1 MNTDKIKR
9 DNGSNSSESNREE
22 INQLTEKIIACV
34 YRVSNTLGSGFLEKV
49 YENALA
55 IELRNNGLK
64 VEQQHPIKVY
74 YDGQAVGDFAAD
86 LLVESCVIVEL
97 KAVRTFNDVHSAQCL
112 NYLKATNL
120 KLCLLV
126 NFGRPRVE
134 IKRLVL

>member
-1 MNTDKIKR
+1 M
-9 DNGSNSSESNREE
+9 SSESNQVE

-86 LLVESCVIVEL
+86 LLVESCVIAEL
-97 KAVRTFNDVHSAQCL
+97 KAVRTFDDVHSAQCL